1 MATDPDAGSEN
12 WISVAVFHALVRNRS
27 RLSTNVNPSR
37 WGATVE
43 GRACEILDASI
54 SVTPAGKSWGACGTC
69 GTCGT
74 RGSCVACGVAPVE
87 TCETCWDLWDLR
99 DLWDQ

>member
-12 WISVAVFHALVRNRS
+12 WITVAVFHALVRNRF
-27 RLSTNVNPSR
+27 
-37 WGATVE
+37 
-43 GRACEILDASI
+43 DASI
-54 SVTPAGKSWGACGTC
+54 SVTPAGRSWGAC

>member
-12 WISVAVFHALVRNRS
+12 WITVAVFHALVRNRS
-27 RLSTNVNPSR
+27 HLSTNVNPSR

-43 GRACEILDASI
+43 SRACEILDASI
-54 SVTPAGKSWGACGTC
+54 SVTPAGRSWGACGTC
-69 GTCGT
+69 GTH
-74 RGSCVACGVAPVE
+74 GSCVACGVAPVE
-87 TCETCWDLWDLR
+87 TCETCWDLWHLR